1 MLREQP
7 SYQGLSNVS
16 IFDSDSDDMPI
27 DILEID
33 HPCIS
38 CRQDDVNLRILH
50 TGTTSLLALLAPAYL
65 SMSSNMGIYRIYEV
79 WMTSDPVRKGL
90 PL

>member
-38 CRQDDVNLRILH
+38 CRQDDVNFGVLH
-50 TGTTSLLALLAPAYL
+50 TVTNSSLK
-65 SMSSNMGIYRIYEV
+65 V
-79 WMTSDPVRKGL
+79 KGEHL
-90 PL
+90 P

>member
-16 IFDSDSDDMPI
+16 IFDSDSDDMTI

-50 TGTTSLLALLAPAYL
+50 TGTTSLLALLALAYL
-65 SMSSNMGIYRIYEV
+65 SISSNLWGGGGGMHCQ
-79 WMTSDPVRKGL
+79 L
-90 PL
+90 LQF